1 MVNTQRSSRSP
12 AFWASAFASNGVAVD
27 GPGKRIARRALAAMR
42 HPQGFG
48 NYFTYGAAIE
58 ILGLDPFSTFVDG
71 SLKLSDRYY
80 DFGYMWSQ
88 LGAPLSAIR
97 ALAAAPTDNL
107 SHYLPDLSDP
117 LRELVARKKFGRE
130 RCDTFDVLGTEG
142 AQGAIGYAFL
152 SLLDPGDEVLI
163 TDPGYMHFASG
174 PVIAGA
180 RVRRIPLTRANR
192 FRLDPDEVEACI
204 TPRTRMLVLCDPI
217 NPFGTIQS
225 KDELFAIVRTCER
238 RKVIVLN
245 NTTHSTHQVNPA
257 VLHTPATALRS
268 ETEVGHVLG
277 VTGMS
282 KGHALA
288 ALRLGFI
295 GGDPRL
301 LAAVARVR
309 METTGI
315 HIHPFAQHA
324 ALPALLDETY
334 VTETT
339 SLVRRNLAHL
349 RKTLHDVGEITFAVE
364 PDYGFSACLDV
375 SGAGV
380 SAQELTVALF
390 RQGMCLIA
398 GDALGNVGAT
408 QYVRINYSARDI
420 GNLERF
426 RSALPIAIKDAQSG
440 RYLEGVQDFYRNR
453 ASQSAK
459 TILSQLERLRSRRLV
474 PVRELFP
481 IPSQRTQSRSSQVC
495 GSERGVQRK
504 RIAMNSRLP
513 PSFLASNTLKYGPPD
528 ILTRFFKEAYD
539 AARSYGVHLTF
550 GTFDELLRVNLV
562 NQRSWR
568 AVIPTFDPRCSDL
581 SPANSL
587 CLLGYNEAGE
597 VVATQACRV
606 FNWAE
611 TNFFEAAEN
620 LSLFYSDPAQA
631 SRPGETCEITATA
644 ARDIRGRVAFSGAGW
659 YRPDYR
665 GKYLSLILPRIS
677 RACAFTRWSTDYT
690 TSMFQDSV
698 LAGGMAERCG
708 YTKVE
713 WAVNVKGSPMG
724 DIKFAFVWMEPD
736 ELIDDLRTFTTLID
750 TKVNAGVRYRRA

>member
-1 MVNTQRSSRSP
+1 MANIQGNSRTP
-12 AFWASAFASNGVAVD
+12 AFWASAFASNGAAID
-27 GPGKRIARRALAAMR
+27 RSGKRIARRALAAMR

-48 NYFTYGAAIE
+48 NYFTYGAAIQ
-58 ILGLDPFSTFVDG
+58 ILGRDPSSTFVDG
-71 SLKLSDRYY
+71 SLKLSDRYC

-88 LGAPLSAIR
+88 LGAPVSAIR

-117 LRELVARKKFGRE
+117 LREVVARKKFGRE
-130 RCDTFDVLGTEG
+130 RSDTFDVLGTEG

-204 TPRTRMLVLCDPI
+204 TPRTKMLVLCDPI

-225 KDELFAIVRTCER
+225 KDELLAIVRMCER

-257 VLHTPATALRS
+257 AEHTPATALG
-268 ETEVGHVLG
+268 TENGHVLG
-277 VTGMS
+277 VSGMS

-324 ALPALLDETY
+324 TLPALLDETY

-339 SLVRRNLAHL
+339 ALVRRNLAHL
-349 RKTLHDVGEITFAVE
+349 HNTLQNLGEISFAVE
-364 PDYGFSACLDV
+364 PDYGFCACLDV

-390 RQGMCLIA
+390 RQGMCVIA

-408 QYVRINYSARDI
+408 QFVRINYSARDI
-420 GNLERF
+420 RNLERF
-426 RSALPIAIKDAQSG
+426 RAALPIAIKDAQSG

-453 ASQSAK
+453 TSQTAK
-459 TILSQLERLRSRRLV
+459 KILAQLERLRSRRLV
-474 PVRELFP
+474 PVRDLFQLP
-481 IPSQRTQSRSSQVC
+481 IQRTQSRASQIC
-495 GSERGVQRK
+495 GSEGGVQRK
-504 RIAMNSRLP
+504 RVAMNSRLP
-513 PSFLASNTLKYGPPD
+513 PSFLASNTLKYGPLD

-539 AARSYGVHLTF
+539 AARSYGVHLAF
-550 GTFDELLRVNLV
+550 GTFDHLLKVNLA

-568 AVIPTFDPRCSDL
+568 AVIPTFNPRYSDL
-581 SPANSL
+581 TPANSL

-606 FNWAE
+606 FTWAE
-611 TNFFEAAEN
+611 TNFFEAGEN

-631 SRPGETCEITATA
+631 SRSGETCEITAKA

-713 WAVNVKGSPMG
+713 WAVDVKGSPMG

-750 TKVNAGVRYRRA
+750 TEVNGRVRYRRA